1 MTDDTYEKLK
11 KARASTT
18 ISLRPTSMLRTEIVG
33 LDGKTVPFKLRY
45 YQVQGIYHLVVM
57 NRMILGDATGIG
69 KTLQLLAALCYQWE
83 KEPDNKAIVVTPKSA
98 LRQWAGEV
106 EKFTVGIDTYVVSGK
121 PEERKA
127 MYEKWAAA
135 PTGPNA
141 RKAILLV
148 NYAILVRDW
157 DVGGERP
164 LLPNGQPDPK
174 KPVSPGLLDRIT
186 ANVSRLVVTYD
197 ECFDYHTPIV
207 LADGTTELIGRI
219 VSKRLP
225 AKVLSMNWE
234 TGEIEEK
241 TIVNWF
247 RNPLL
252 HSRRDTMLKVSFR
265 FAGVVNVTKSHVF
278 YNADGGSVRA
288 GDLKKGSHTA
298 TLTLNA
304 PSLDQEQVILGA
316 LLGDSSISHPKRHHW
331 GISFGHSNKQ
341 FKYLSFKREILSSL
355 GVSDVS
361 CYQTEYQH
369 GHQHMCRFRLDGNA
383 ALSSDL
389 NKWHVHDGVRKTATS
404 SLLDRINPVGLAIW
418 FGDDGSVDRKLLKDG
433 TERTTITLHTEDFS
447 RTENDLIAGWLRW
460 KWGVAARVM
469 RVKSKKGG
477 HYHTIYLPHE
487 AAVRFLGI
495 LPGALPGVEYKW
507 PAGTRVL
514 SLSDFNRE
522 PSKRVIVDYV
532 TSVSPWMP
540 GSKNKRYVYDF
551 EVEGNHNY
559 FANYSLVSNCTAFK
573 NTGTKTWQVCRQL
586 SDRAKRCYGLTATLL
601 KNNLMEGFSI
611 YKVIQPTIFATKT
624 KFMDEFCVVKLQ
636 PVGGGRKVP
645 VVVGYRNLDHFR
657 RIIDPFFLGRQ
668 KHMVSSELPKLI
680 TRQIVCEMSPSE
692 DTKYAEALSG
702 VLELGDGETKEYQ
715 ETAALTSL
723 IYCQQVV
730 DSLHLLRFEEGQ
742 EITVGLFKDES
753 VKVKD
758 KGAKE
763 EALVDLI
770 TGELDDEKVIV
781 YTRFEKL
788 VGRLQSVLAT
798 AGVKSVRITGKEND
812 VKRREA
818 QQAFQDLESDTKIIF
833 ITDAGSEAINL
844 QAASAIVFYDAPWSW
859 GTYVQLLGRPIRIGS
874 IHDTVVAYHIVAK
887 RPKGKYKSDKTIDD
901 HVLQLLGSKKNL
913 VDKVLGEA
921 AVGALSFNKD
931 EAGGNATRELLRLMK
946 ENK

>member
-1 MTDDTYEKLK
+1 VSSVYGLV
-11 KARASTT
+11 TT
-18 ISLRPTSMLRTEIVG
+18 AEFKCVEEVVRHGYFYDPV
-33 LDGKTVPFKLRY
+33 KTVTTGSAEVMDIEVDDPNHSF
-45 YQVQGIYHLVVM
+45 VGNGIVNH
-57 NRMILGDATGIG
+57 N
-69 KTLQLLAALCYQWE
+69 TLQLLSALCYQWE

-186 ANVSRLVVTYD
+186 ANISRLVVTYD
-197 ECFDYHTPIV
+197 ECFDYHTPIL
-207 LADGTTELIGRI
+207 LADGSTELIGRI

-225 AKVLSMNWE
+225 VSVLSMNWK
-234 TGEIEEK
+234 TGSIEEK
-241 TIVNWF
+241 RVVNWF
-247 RNPLL
+247 RKPLT
-252 HSRRDTMLKVSFR
+252 HSRRESLLKIGFR
-265 FAGVVNVTKSHVF
+265 FAGVVNVTPSHVF
-278 YNADGGSVRA
+278 YNTRGESFRA
-288 GDLKKGSHTA
+288 NTLKPGKKTA
-298 TLTLNA
+298 MFVEDI
-304 PSLDQEQVILGA
+304 PSDDQLQVILGS
-316 LLGDSSISHPKRHHW
+316 LLGDASLSHPQRVCW
-331 GISFGHSNKQ
+331 GICMGHSIKQ
-341 FKYLSFKREILSSL
+341 ASYLEFKRDLLKPL
-355 GVSDVS
+355 GVSDIS
-361 CYQTEYQH
+361 FYQTELQS
-369 GHQHMCRFRLDGNA
+369 GEQRMCRFRLNGNI
-383 ALSSDL
+383 ALTSRLAS
-389 NKWHVHDGVRKTATS
+389 WGVHDGVKRKLS
-404 SLLDRINPVGLAIW
+404 VSLLDQIGPLGLAIW
-418 FGDDGSVDRKLLKDG
+418 YSDDGSLDTKTLTDG
-433 TERTTITLHTEDFS
+433 TVRRTITLHTEGFS
-447 RTENDLIAGWLRW
+447 HEENELLAGWLRW
-460 KWGVAARVM
+460 RWDVEARVL
-469 RVKSKKGG
+469 RTKSRKEG
-477 HYHTIYLPHE
+477 HYSVIYLPAE
-487 AAVRFLGI
+487 AAERFLAL

-507 PAGTRVL
+507 PAGTPVL
-514 SLSDFNRE
+514 GVKSFKTE
-522 PSKRVIVDYV
+522 PLRGIVEDQV
-532 TSVSPWMP
+532 VSVEPWLP
-540 GSKNKRYVYDF
+540 RSTNKRFVYDI
-551 EVEGNHNY
+551 EVDGNHNY
-559 FANYSLVSNCTAFK
+559 FANGTLVSNCTAFK

-742 EITVGLFKDES
+742 EIAVGLFKDES

-788 VGRLQSVLAT
+788 VGRLQSVLTA

-818 QQAFQDLESDTKIIF
+818 QQAFQDLKSDTKIIF

-931 EAGGNATRELLRLMK
+931 EAGGNATRELLRMMK

>member
-1 MTDDTYEKLK
+1 
-11 KARASTT
+11 
-18 ISLRPTSMLRTEIVG
+18 LRQLLEVCA
-33 LDGKTVPFKLRY
+33 
-45 YQVQGIYHLVVM
+45 VQGLSSTEEFKRVADVVRRGYFYDPVM
-57 NRMILGDATGIG
+57 SSTSGFAEVMDIEVDDPSHSFVGNGIVNHN
-69 KTLQLLAALCYQWE
+69 TLQLLAALCYQWE

-106 EKFTVGIDTYVVSGK
+106 EKFTIGIDTYVVSGK

-135 PTGPNA
+135 PTGPNE

-186 ANVSRLVVTYD
+186 ANISRLVVTYD
-197 ECFDYHTPIV
+197 E
-207 LADGTTELIGRI
+207 A
-219 VSKRLP
+219 
-225 AKVLSMNWE
+225 
-234 TGEIEEK
+234 
-241 TIVNWF
+241 
-247 RNPLL
+247 
-252 HSRRDTMLKVSFR
+252 
-265 FAGVVNVTKSHVF
+265 
-278 YNADGGSVRA
+278 
-288 GDLKKGSHTA
+288 
-298 TLTLNA
+298 
-304 PSLDQEQVILGA
+304 
-316 LLGDSSISHPKRHHW
+316 
-331 GISFGHSNKQ
+331 
-341 FKYLSFKREILSSL
+341 
-355 GVSDVS
+355 
-361 CYQTEYQH
+361 
-369 GHQHMCRFRLDGNA
+369 
-383 ALSSDL
+383 
-389 NKWHVHDGVRKTATS
+389 
-404 SLLDRINPVGLAIW
+404 
-418 FGDDGSVDRKLLKDG
+418 
-433 TERTTITLHTEDFS
+433 
-447 RTENDLIAGWLRW
+447 
-460 KWGVAARVM
+460 
-469 RVKSKKGG
+469 
-477 HYHTIYLPHE
+477 
-487 AAVRFLGI
+487 
-495 LPGALPGVEYKW
+495 
-507 PAGTRVL
+507 
-514 SLSDFNRE
+514 
-522 PSKRVIVDYV
+522 
-532 TSVSPWMP
+532 
-540 GSKNKRYVYDF
+540 
-551 EVEGNHNY
+551 
-559 FANYSLVSNCTAFK
+559 TAFK

-611 YKVIQPTIFATKT
+611 YKVIQPTVFTTKT

-657 RIIDPFFLGRQ
+657 RLIDPFFLGRQ

-692 DTKYAEALSG
+692 DAKYAEALSG

-763 EALVDLI
+763 EALLDLI

-788 VGRLQSVLAT
+788 VGRLQTVLTA
-798 AGVKSVRITGKEND
+798 AGVKSVRITGKEGD

-818 QQAFQDLESDTKIIF
+818 QQAFQDLGSDTKVIF

-844 QAASAIVFYDAPWSW
+844 QAASALVFYDAPWSW

-874 IHDTVVAYHIVAK
+874 IHDTVVAYHIVAE
-887 RPKGKYKSDKTIDD
+887 RPKGKYKSNKTIDH
-901 HVLQLLGSKKNL
+901 HVLQLLGSKKHL

-921 AVGALSFNKD
+921 AVGALTFNKD